1 MSDKLKKASYVLMIL
16 TGLTAAMLV
25 VFLLGRTNSRI
36 RKESVPYSGTLLRY
50 DGWVVLRKDN
60 SVQRVRLP
68 AYVAPEGDT
77 LKAVNTLP
85 RALESG
91 TCLAFESTNV
101 TVTVKIDGDEIYSN
115 AETVGAKPFSMW
127 NFVLL
132 DAIQAE
138 GRITIEFTS
147 RDRYDAG
154 ILPEIFLGPRS
165 EILLLA
171 ERETQ
176 LNTQLSVS
184 TIFFGLFV
192 ILCALVT
199 FADISFSVDFLL
211 LGLFI
216 SALGLSQWF
225 RIILPTGNV
234 GTWFTRQAI
243 GQSLF
248 GLLPP
253 FYCYYCARRSTAAA
267 KNIYE
272 TAFWFGIGLYFL
284 VFILRWFG
292 SPEGWHSLRLLTY
305 LFFEGIYGACLYCTA
320 ALERESSRK
329 YRILVVL
336 SLAALML
343 GIGLENFT
351 HIGYTVMRTPRPI
364 IVGMLG
370 FSMLQATA
378 VLLNVYDHIQ
388 QLVSITRELSDSRV
402 RLMMNQLKP
411 HFIRNSL
418 ATIRVITRHDPQ
430 KAYDLLY
437 DFTQYLSY
445 NIDSMQGDEL
455 TTFDVELRHIRE
467 YTNIEQ
473 EHMRHRLRMIYEIGP
488 VDFEIPPLSVE
499 PFVENAVKH
508 GVWPRRE
515 GGTVWVRSEE
525 TDSAYVITVA
535 DNGVGYDTQ
544 NPPAPAVR
552 GHGIGMKY
560 AVERIG
566 TMVGGSVHVESEPGR
581 GTTVTIEIPK
591 AEKEERK

>member
-16 TGLTAAMLV
+16 TGLTAAILV

-60 SVQRVRLP
+60 SVQRVRLL

>member
-16 TGLTAAMLV
+16 TGLTAAILV

>member
-1 MSDKLKKASYVLMIL
+1 M
-16 TGLTAAMLV
+16 
-25 VFLLGRTNSRI
+25 
-36 RKESVPYSGTLLRY
+36 
-50 DGWVVLRKDN
+50 
-60 SVQRVRLP
+60 
-68 AYVAPEGDT
+68 
-77 LKAVNTLP
+77 
-85 RALESG
+85 
-91 TCLAFESTNV
+91 
-101 TVTVKIDGDEIYSN
+101 
-115 AETVGAKPFSMW
+115 
-127 NFVLL
+127 
-132 DAIQAE
+132 
-138 GRITIEFTS
+138 
-147 RDRYDAG
+147 
-154 ILPEIFLGPRS
+154 
-165 EILLLA
+165 
-171 ERETQ
+171 
-176 LNTQLSVS
+176 S

-411 HFIRNSL
+411 HFIRNSP